1 MDRREKEEFLFAE
14 NLDEAKAKLTQ
25 SDFEELSIERDEV
38 IATFSTPAGQKT
50 FLHLIDATYL
60 FKPFIG
66 QNASNYAKEAKREI
80 GLYYMKLLG
89 VEAFMSLYNEAA
101 KKELETLER
110 IKRGEK
116 K

>member
-1 MDRREKEEFLFAE
+1 MDRKEKEAFLFAE
-14 NLDEAKAKLTQ
+14 DLGEAKGKLTQ
-25 SDFEELSIERDEV
+25 EDFEELEIEKGEV

-50 FLHLIDATYL
+50 FLHLVDATYL

-80 GLYYMKLLG
+80 SLYYMKLLG
-89 VEAFMSLYNEAA
+89 TETFMSLYTAAA
-101 KKELETLER
+101 KTELELIER
-110 IKRGEK
+110 GK